1 METFVVGV
9 TRFESLQNDT
19 GMEWKNAVKQLLL
32 IGHKNLILLVCSLEG
47 SCKGACRSAPLL
59 FRLLTSTFCVL

>member
-32 IGHKNLILLVCSLEG
+32 IGHKNLIL
-47 SCKGACRSAPLL
+47 
-59 FRLLTSTFCVL
+59 FVL

>member
-1 METFVVGV
+1 MGV

-32 IGHKNLILLVCSLEG
+32 IDHKNLILLLCFLEG
-47 SCKGACRSAPLL
+47 SCKGVCRSAPLL
-59 FRLLTSTFCVL
+59 F